1 MHSNSAIGNEAPKS
15 HDFLPVSDNNRS
27 LWRATSSGNNP
38 GGSDTT
44 EDNAIDG
51 KTGDHSEVFTTQKR
65 ANNWLQIDFGSELCV
80 RDVVVLKRDQG
91 AIPITTN
98 IARRWQEVTARI
110 GNVNT
115 PVSTGLTPL
124 TSNTICNTDPGNN
137 DDPVAVICCLT
148 PRVVIMCKKRL
159 LRQKWRGNYSIPIGL
174 NWK

>member
-65 ANNWLQIDFGSELCV
+65 ANNWLQIDFGKELMVGTHCV
-80 RDVVVLKRDQG
+80 VELKSIFFIRKYS
-91 AIPITTN
+91 
-98 IARRWQEVTARI
+98 RKMKMV
-110 GNVNT
+110 
-115 PVSTGLTPL
+115 PL
-124 TSNTICNTDPGNN
+124 RTWLFSF
-137 DDPVAVICCLT
+137 AL
-148 PRVVIMCKKRL
+148 
-159 LRQKWRGNYSIPIGL
+159 
-174 NWK
+174 